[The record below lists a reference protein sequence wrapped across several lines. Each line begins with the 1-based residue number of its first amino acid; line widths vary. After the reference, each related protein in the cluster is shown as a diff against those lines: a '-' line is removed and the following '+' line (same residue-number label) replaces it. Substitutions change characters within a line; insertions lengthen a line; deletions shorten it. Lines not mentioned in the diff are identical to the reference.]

1 MPSLRQIYASILV
14 CAFLLAVPTESGAF
28 GFIDSFRGGTALAGA
43 GAYSAALGGSSSTYL
58 LDASAIFLNP
68 AGLSSLE
75 GPSVSL
81 GGSALGWKEIHRYGV
96 GRELRSDRITGMRSV
111 AAAMPIGGGIV
122 VAAGM
127 AAVADADYAGAR
139 YLLDPISGDVTGQEI
154 LYASGTQ
161 WDAVGG
167 ISYEPLEGLY
177 AGLSAGFRTGSI
189 ELDYFRYDDWLGMI
203 DSVMTDTLEVSEPA
217 VRAGLMK
224 VSDLTTLGVCY
235 SAGGECLAP
244 VLSGGFSVVAPHIQ
258 NVRVG
263 IEGDLVSPLG
273 RNDYAGRLQIEYP
286 IAETTE
292 ILAGVSF
299 SEQPSETGSGMGFS
313 LGGSQTAGMFRFIT
327 AMHWQTKKVYGSY
340 VEGEDADRVDDST
353 TEFIIGVSILP

>member
-1 MPSLRQIYASILV
+1 MPSLRQIHAPILV
-14 CAFLLAVPTESGAF
+14 CAFLLAVPTASEAF
-28 GFIDSFRGGTALAGA
+28 GFIDSYRGGTSLDGA
-43 GAYSAALGGSSSTYL
+43 GAYSAALGGARATFM
-58 LDASAIFLNP
+58 LDATAIFLNP

-75 GPSVSL
+75 GPSVAL
-81 GGSALGWKEIHRYGV
+81 GGSVLGWKEIHRYGV
-96 GRELRSDRITGMRSV
+96 ERELRSDRITGMRSL
-111 AAAMPIGGGIV
+111 AASLPAGGGFV
-122 VAAGM
+122 FGAGIS
-127 AAVADADYAGAR
+127 AVADADYAGAR
-139 YLLDPISGDVTGQEI
+139 YLLDPVSEEVTGQEI

-167 ISYEPLEGLY
+167 VSYEPMDGLY

-203 DSVMTDTLEVSEPA
+203 DSVLTDTLEVSEPA
-217 VRAGLMK
+217 FRAGLMR
-224 VSDLTTLGVCY
+224 VSDLSTLGVCY

-263 IEGDLVSPLG
+263 IEGDLMSPLG

-286 IAETTE
+286 ISVATD

-299 SEQPSETGSGMGFS
+299 SEHPSEMGSGMGFS
-313 LGGSQTAGMFRFIT
+313 LGGSQMMGRFRFVT

-353 TEFIIGVSILP
+353 TEFILGVSVLP